1 MSLVAHGRGDQVGD
15 RVGAVQPAAGTAVAG
30 GPGGRQVEQGGQGG
44 RSLRAVV
51 GAYAALAKPRV
62 IELLLV
68 TTIPAMFLAGREIPS
83 PWLVLATLVGGTM
96 AAGSANAL
104 NCVIDADIDKVMH
117 RTRRRPLVRDSVPP
131 RNALAFGLSL
141 GVASFAVLYL
151 AVNLLA
157 AVLAVATIGFYIFV
171 YTLLLK
177 RRTPQ
182 NVVWGGA
189 AGCMPVIIGWAAVQ
203 GTVEW
208 PAFVMFGV
216 IFFWTPPHT
225 WALAMKYREDYQRA
239 GVPMLPVVATPKHVA
254 KQIVVYSWVMV
265 GWTLLLAP
273 ATSWLYAAFAAL
285 AGAWFLYYAHRLYAA
300 AGRGEPTKP
309 MALFHRSNTYLMIVF
324 VALAV
329 DAAIGLPV
337 LGLPF

>member
-1 MSLVAHGRGDQVGD
+1 MSLVNAAHHRSDNTS
-15 RVGAVQPAAGTAVAG
+15 AVHPTGEKPAG
-30 GPGGRQVEQGGQGG
+30 GRRGV
-44 RSLRAVV
+44 RAVV

-83 PWLVLATLVGGTM
+83 PWLVLVTLLGGTM

-104 NCVIDADIDKVMH
+104 NCVIDADIDKVMN
-117 RTRRRPLVRDSVPP
+117 RTKRRPLVRDSVPR
-131 RNALAFGLSL
+131 RNALIFGLAL
-141 GVASFAVLYL
+141 GLASFAVLYL
-151 AVNLLA
+151 TVNLLA
-157 AVLAVATIGFYIFV
+157 ALLAVATILFYIFI

-189 AGCMPVIIGWAAVQ
+189 AGCMPVVIGWAAVE
-203 GTVEW
+203 GTVQW

-225 WALAMKYREDYQRA
+225 WALAMKYREDYERA
-239 GVPMLPVVATPKHVA
+239 GVPMLPVVATPRHVA
-254 KQIVVYSWVMV
+254 KQIVIYSWVMV

-273 ATSWLYAAFAAL
+273 ATSWLYTTFAAL
-285 AGAWFLYYAHRLYAA
+285 AGAWFLFFAHRLFAA
-300 AGRGEPTKP
+300 VRRGEETKP
-309 MALFHRSNTYLMIVF
+309 MSLFHRSNTYLMIVF
-324 VALAV
+324 CALAV
-329 DAAIGLPV
+329 DSAIGLPV